1 LFNARALV
9 LVALIALTIFSVLPT
24 SIAQAADLLIEK
36 PWARASI
43 GISRPA
49 AVYLTIQ
56 NNGVETDIL
65 TMVKTPVAEM
75 SEVHKSEVKDGIAR
89 MSPAGQVEIAAGS
102 SINLEPGGLHIMLMK
117 LKQPV
122 KKGDSI
128 SMILLFENAGPI
140 DVVVPVYGIGASGP
154 NSTD

>member
-1 LFNARALV
+1 MLNARALV
-9 LVALIALTIFSVLPT
+9 LVALIALTTVSVLSS
-24 SIAQAADLLIEK
+24 SIAQASDLLIEK

-56 NNGVETDIL
+56 NNGVETDVL

-128 SMILLFENAGPI
+128 SMTLLFENAGPI
-140 DVVVPVYGIGASGP
+140 DVVVPVCGIGASGP